1 MTWTFEYPLLTP
13 RLALRPHT
21 LDDLDDLVVFHGDPE
36 VTRYIPWPVR
46 TREQTLEALRAK
58 LTRTSAAAPGDWIVL
73 AVEECASGTVIGEV
87 LLKREEGDG
96 RAEVGYAFR
105 TDRQGLGLA
114 REAVTGLLDAARDR
128 LGITDIG
135 AVVEPGN
142 TASVGLLTRLGFRPS
157 GTGAEGLLGFRRV
170 GAGVEPVATG
180 DTGPGR
186 PDVADAEP
194 GDAPA

>member
-1 MTWTFEYPLLTP
+1 MTWTFDYPLLTP

-58 LTRTSAAAPGDWIVL
+58 LPRTSASAPGDWIVL
-73 AVEECASGTVIGEV
+73 AVAEREGGTVIGEV
-87 LLKREEGDG
+87 LLKREEGEG

-105 TDRQGLGLA
+105 TDRHGQGLA

-128 LGITDIG
+128 LGVTDVG

-142 TASVGLLTRLGFRPS
+142 AASIGLLTRLGFRPS

-170 GAGVEPVATG
+170 TTGAGDAVPDAAGTG
-180 DTGPGR
+180 HTGV
-186 PDVADAEP
+186 DDAEP